1 MYLFNGNE
9 ELTLGKNA
17 SIPLMHHDP
26 KELGLHCNLFSRE
39 IQNPFFGFKNF
50 PHRGLSG
57 LNLIV

>member
-1 MYLFNGNE
+1 MVYLFNGNE

-39 IQNPFFGFKNF
+39 IQNKEIQNPFFGFKNPILDF
-50 PHRGLSG
+50 P
-57 LNLIV
+57 